1 MLSKVKRLDKYKL
14 FRMVLKVNSF
24 FDTHTRKMSENYDE
38 ITRLLDP
45 TQKKSEN
52 NIITNS
58 KIKFLKTLTPFMFL
72 QASVGICASLQVNEM
87 LFIIH
92 SLRCWILIF
101 YKYILGHILPG
112 GGGEEGS
119 LGSRIRSRL
128 RNYSS
133 VAVHFW

>member
-1 MLSKVKRLDKYKL
+1 
-14 FRMVLKVNSF
+14 
-24 FDTHTRKMSENYDE
+24 MSENYDE
-38 ITRLLDP
+38 FTSLLDP
-45 TQKKSEN
+45 TQKKSDN
-52 NIITNS
+52 NT

-87 LFIIH
+87 LFII
-92 SLRCWILIF
+92 LPLLGWILIF

-119 LGSRIRSRL
+119 LGSRVRSRL
-128 RNYSS
+128 WNYSS